1 MGRRKS
7 RTFTE
12 VELEFMQVIWA
23 AGDSGGVTTDH
34 VQKVLAGRGRNL
46 SDGSIRKILSILL
59 EKGHLTRRREGRA
72 FFYKPTLRE
81 GQAHRKMVQDLV
93 KRAFGGSAGLMVAAL
108 FDGNA
113 LNERDLKE
121 IKRLIAQHE
130 KEEDQ

>member
-23 AGDSGGVTTDH
+23 AGEVTTDH

-72 FFYKPTLRE
+72 FFYKPTVRE
-81 GQAHRKMVQDLV
+81 GQSHRKIVQDLV

-108 FDGNA
+108 FDSNA
-113 LNERDLKE
+113 LNDRDLKE

>member
-7 RTFTE
+7 STFTE

-23 AGDSGGVTTDH
+23 AGEVSTDD
-34 VQKVLAGRGRNL
+34 VLEVLKGRGRNL
-46 SDGSIRKILSILL
+46 SDGSIRKVLSILV

-72 FFYKPTLRE
+72 FHYKPKIRE
-81 GQAHRKMVQDLV
+81 GQANRKMVQDLV
-93 KRAFGGSAGLMVAAL
+93 KRAFGGSTALMVAAL
-108 FDGNA
+108 FDSNP

-121 IKRLIAQHE
+121 IKRLIAKHE

>member
-7 RTFTE
+7 STFTE

-23 AGDSGGVTTDH
+23 AGEVSTDH
-34 VQKVLAGRGRNL
+34 VLEVLKGRGRNL
-46 SDGSIRKILSILL
+46 SDGSIRKVLSILV

-72 FFYKPTLRE
+72 FLYKPKIRE
-81 GQAHRKMVQDLV
+81 GQANRKMVQDLV
-93 KRAFGGSAGLMVAAL
+93 KRAFGGSTALMVAAL
-108 FDGNA
+108 FDSNS

-121 IKRLIAQHE
+121 IKRLIAKHE

>member
-7 RTFTE
+7 RTYTE

-23 AGDSGGVTTDH
+23 AGEVTTDH
-34 VQKVLAGRGRNL
+34 VQKVLKGRGRNL
-46 SDGSIRKILSILL
+46 SDGSIRKILSILI
-59 EKGHLTRRREGRA
+59 EKGHLTRRRDGRA
-72 FFYKPTLRE
+72 FLYKPTVRE

-121 IKRLIAQHE
+121 IKRLIAQRE
-130 KEEDQ
+130 KEEDK

>member
-23 AGDSGGVTTDH
+23 AGEVTTDH
-34 VQKVLAGRGRNL
+34 VQEVLKGRGRNL
-46 SDGSIRKILSILL
+46 SDGSIRKILSILIT
-59 EKGHLTRRREGRA
+59 KGHLTRRREGRA
-72 FFYKPTLRE
+72 FIYKPAVRE
-81 GQAHRKMVQDLV
+81 GQSHRNMVQDLV

-108 FDGNA
+108 FDSNA
-113 LNERDLKE
+113 LNERELKE

>member
-23 AGDSGGVTTDH
+23 SGEVSTDH
-34 VQKVLAGRGRNL
+34 VQEVLKARGRNL
-46 SDGSIRKILSILL
+46 SDGSIRKILSILI
-59 EKGHLTRRREGRA
+59 EKGHLTRRRDGRA
-72 FFYKPTLRE
+72 FFYKPTVHE

-108 FDGNA
+108 FDSNA
-113 LNERDLKE
+113 LNDRDLKE
-121 IKRLIAQHE
+121 IKRLIAERE
-130 KEEDQ
+130 KEDGQ

>member
-23 AGDSGGVTTDH
+23 AGEVTTDH
-34 VQKVLAGRGRNL
+34 VQKVLKGRRRNL
-46 SDGSIRKILSILL
+46 SDGSIRKILSILIK
-59 EKGHLTRRREGRA
+59 KGHLTRRREGRA
-72 FFYKPTLRE
+72 FLYKARVRE

-108 FDGNA
+108 FEGNA
-113 LNERDLKE
+113 LDERDLND
-121 IKRLIAQHE
+121 IKRLIALHE
-130 KEEDQ
+130 QEEEE